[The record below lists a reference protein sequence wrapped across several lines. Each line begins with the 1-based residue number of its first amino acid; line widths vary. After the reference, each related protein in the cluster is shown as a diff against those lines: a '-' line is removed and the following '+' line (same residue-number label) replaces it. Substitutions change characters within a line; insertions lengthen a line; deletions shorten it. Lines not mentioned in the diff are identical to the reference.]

1 MSQLPTMASLQP
13 AMTSPHLPH
22 TTRQTTT
29 NLPPT
34 AVNQKATDPDEQR
47 KPDMIC
53 TSCYFI
59 NPSENVFCQNCGA
72 HLPHVQ
78 SQKPSISPLILAN
91 TLDNSSLLISRG
103 PWQMR
108 MDLMTPFLWVA
119 VLVFVFTLN
128 NTYGLGILAVGL
140 AFALYK
146 SHDTRQI
153 IQQTI
158 PVELINKT
166 IIAYGPANTTSR
178 FSLPTGVLY
187 LLSDG
192 LYFKSFDSN
201 EEISFIHIEIS
212 FTDTAVRKGGIS
224 VFPNWHE
231 IEMNNGMNERFTFTV
246 QNGGEWMLLMKVLR
260 SEMAKR

>member
-1 MSQLPTMASLQP
+1 
-13 AMTSPHLPH
+13 
-22 TTRQTTT
+22 
-29 NLPPT
+29 
-34 AVNQKATDPDEQR
+34 
-47 KPDMIC
+47 MIC
-53 TSCYFI
+53 TSCYLI
-59 NPSENVFCQNCGA
+59 NPSENVFCQNCGS
-72 HLPHVQ
+72 HLPHVE
-78 SQKPSISPLILAN
+78 SKKPSISPLILAN

-108 MDLMTPFLWVA
+108 MDVWMPFIWLA
-119 VLVFVFTLN
+119 MLVFVITLN
-128 NTYGLGILAVGL
+128 NTYALGIMGVGL
-140 AFALYK
+140 AFALYQ
-146 SHDTRQI
+146 SHDTQQI

-212 FTDTAVRKGGIS
+212 FTDTAVRKGGLSIFS
-224 VFPNWHE
+224 NWHE

-246 QNGGEWMLLMKVLR
+246 QNGGEWMLLMKVVR
-260 SEMAKR
+260 SELNKR